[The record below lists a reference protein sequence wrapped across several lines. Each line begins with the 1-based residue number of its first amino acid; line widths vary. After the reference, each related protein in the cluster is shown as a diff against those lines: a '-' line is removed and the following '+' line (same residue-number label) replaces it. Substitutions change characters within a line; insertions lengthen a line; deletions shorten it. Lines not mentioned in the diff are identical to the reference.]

1 MLRYLTCHVT
11 QSRPLV
17 LTWTSSVSV
26 RTDQSQ
32 QVFLSPFK
40 QRQPMCIHTI
50 RFCS

>member
-1 MLRYLTCHVT
+1 MLRCLTCHVT
-11 QSRPLV
+11 QSLPLV

-40 QRQPMCIHTI
+40 QRLRM
-50 RFCS
+50 